1 MYGRTQ
7 VTEKQQRT
15 AIHSRFSVSFFN
27 LISYI
32 FQRESDK
39 YVFPPSFPDFPAC
52 PTTVKGSIG
61 RQILGLINT
70 LTVIKQTGP
79 KIPFSGSEKP
89 HH

>member
-1 MYGRTQ
+1 MEELRLLKSNKGLLYTPDL
-7 VTEKQQRT
+7 
-15 AIHSRFSVSFFN
+15 ACSFFK
-27 LISYI
+27 LISYF

-39 YVFPPSFPDFPAC
+39 YVFPPPDYPAC

-61 RQILGLINT
+61 RQILVLINT
-70 LTVIKQTGP
+70 WTVIKQTGP

>member
-1 MYGRTQ
+1 MEELRLLKSNKGLLYTPDLACG
-7 VTEKQQRT
+7 
-15 AIHSRFSVSFFN
+15 FFK

-39 YVFPPSFPDFPAC
+39 SILPPSFPDYPASH
-52 PTTVKGSIG
+52 TTVKESIG
-61 RQILGLINT
+61 RQIPVLINT
-70 LTVIKQTGP
+70 LTVIKQTGL

>member
-1 MYGRTQ
+1 MEELRLLKSNKGLLYTPDL
-7 VTEKQQRT
+7 
-15 AIHSRFSVSFFN
+15 ACSFFN

-39 YVFPPSFPDFPAC
+39 YVFPPSFPDYPAC

-79 KIPFSGSEKP
+79 KIPFSGNEKTP